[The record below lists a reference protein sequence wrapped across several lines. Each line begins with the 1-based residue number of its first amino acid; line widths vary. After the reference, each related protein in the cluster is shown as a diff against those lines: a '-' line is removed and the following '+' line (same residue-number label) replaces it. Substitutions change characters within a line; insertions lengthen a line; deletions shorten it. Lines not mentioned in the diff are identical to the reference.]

1 MTVVSS
7 EVKPQ
12 SHGKYLAVITLLSLL
27 VVALGG
33 VAGYYYMNRTTVQAA
48 KTAPPTLTTTL
59 HSQQVSFTPWNDTVT
74 FTSSSTYSC
83 SNGQIIPGTIVIEA
97 LNFTENLSG
106 RDPGSTWISFRTIN
120 HPALLFSGGDL
131 TKSLITDFLCD
142 NLSLQEAAAPLLGFG
157 TGETL
162 WRALSSGNYVLF
174 SEVIAYT
181 TPPTTS
187 LGGAVATET
196 WTVTTISTD

>member
-1 MTVVSS
+1 MTVASS

-12 SHGKYLAVITLLSLL
+12 SHGKYLAVITLLALL

-33 VAGYYYMNRTTVQAA
+33 AAGYYYMNRATIQAA
-48 KTAPPTLTTTL
+48 KTAPPTLTTQL

-83 SNGQIIPGTIVIEA
+83 SNGRTIPGTIVVEA

-106 RDPGSTWISFRTIN
+106 RDPGSTWVSFRTLN
-120 HPALLFSGGDL
+120 TPALLFKGTDF
-131 TKSLITDFLCD
+131 TKSLITDLFCGSV
-142 NLSLQEAAAPLLGFG
+142 SLQESADQLLGSSG
-157 TGETL
+157 TL
-162 WRALSSGNYVLF
+162 WRVLSSGDYVLL
-174 SEVIAYT
+174 SAYA
-181 TPPTTS
+181 TPATTS
-187 LGGAVATET
+187 LGGAVANET